1 MSTLTRSSRR
11 AILAGLAI
19 SLVAA
24 PAFVL
29 SQSANAAP
37 APAATTETSV
47 KGAPGVTSEAW
58 DAGRAAHGRA
68 ATATDAVT
76 SYWTAARMKAAA
88 PVEDS
93 PSFLAAVKKHERD
106 QDSQAA
112 RDAAA
117 QNENGTPLSIG
128 AKGGLLGKAARSGA
142 VAKSGLRAAAVNP
155 NLPYYAPTARTSGKV
170 FFTMNGLNYQCS
182 GTIVNSEG
190 LDTVW
195 TAGHCVN
202 AGSGGGWAYN
212 WQFVPAYNS
221 ASATPRPYGTWTANQ
236 LWTTGAWNSSSDF
249 TADMGV
255 AIMGTNFG
263 YHIVNYLGGQGLR
276 VNAGKNVWE
285 NAFGYPAEAPFGGGQ
300 LYRCYGWSSP
310 EWTFLWVTSDT
321 IKIPCDMTRGSSGG
335 AWLHDWDGNWG
346 YLNGLNSRID
356 RIVGPT
362 IMLSPYFDDT
372 ALSLYNTTRYL

>member
-1 MSTLTRSSRR
+1 MSVLTRSSRR
-11 AILAGLAI
+11 AILAGLVI
-19 SLVAA
+19 SVAA
-24 PAFVL
+24 LPAFVL
-29 SQSANAAP
+29 SQPASAAP
-37 APAATTETSV
+37 APTAATETSV
-47 KGAPGVTSEAW
+47 KGTPGVTAAAW
-58 DAGRAAHGRA
+58 AAGRAVRGNA

-93 PSFLAAVKKHERD
+93 PTFQAAVKQYERTK
-106 QDSQAA
+106 DSKEA

-117 QNENGTPLSIG
+117 NENGAPMSVG
-128 AKGGLLGKAARSGA
+128 AQGGLLGKAAKSA
-142 VAKSGLRAAAVNP
+142 TAAKSKGLKAAAVNP
-155 NLPYYAPTARTSGKV
+155 NLPYYSPTARTSGKV

-202 AGSGGGWAYN
+202 PGSGGAWAYN

-236 LWTTGAWNSSSDF
+236 LWTTGAWYGSSDF

-255 AIMGTNFG
+255 AIMNTNFG

-285 NAFGYPAEAPFGGGQ
+285 NAFGYPAEAPFGGGT
-300 LYRCYGWSSP
+300 LYRCYGTSSP

-335 AWLHDWDGNWG
+335 GWLHGWDGNWG
-346 YLNGLNSRID
+346 YLNGINSRID

-372 ALSLYNTTRYL
+372 ALGLYNTTRWL

>member
-29 SQSANAAP
+29 SQSASAAP
-37 APAATTETSV
+37 KPAETTETSV

-58 DAGRAAHGRA
+58 AAGRSEHGRS

-93 PSFLAAVKKHERD
+93 PSFVAAVKKHERE

-128 AKGGLLGKAARSGA
+128 ARGGLLGKAARSGA
-142 VAKSGLRAAAVNP
+142 AAKSGLRASAVNP

-236 LWTTGAWNSSSDF
+236 LWTTGGWNSSSDF

-263 YHIVNYLGGQGLR
+263 YHIVNYLGGQGLQA
-276 VNAGKNVWE
+276 NQGKNVWE

-300 LYRCYGWSSP
+300 LYRCYGTSSP
-310 EWTFLWVTSDT
+310 EWSFLWITSDT

-335 AWLHDWDGNWG
+335 AWLHNWDGNWG
-346 YLNGLNSRID
+346 YLNGVNSRID
-356 RIVGPT
+356 QIVGPT

-372 ALSLYNTTRYL
+372 ALSLYNATRYL